1 MVKMPIRWADM
12 LERLRVAI
20 DYSAHCR
27 WTRVTQ
33 RPLVQA
39 DYNALLVERVSSE
52 RREAVC

>member
-20 DYSAHCR
+20 DYSAH

-39 DYNALLVERVSSE
+39 DYNALLVERVSSV
-52 RREAVC
+52 RREAVY